1 MLLFNPLDP
10 GCHLV
15 DGIQNAKEIFCVLS
29 FKFNMFI
36 TRDSLHYSR
45 FLSFFM
51 YSDNEAKFQTQL
63 TLKAERNRER
73 LAIFSS
79 CHAERKKL
87 SGLKGLT
94 NFKYSQSVF
103 HYTDAF
109 QKFESIYFY
118 LHFQNRIS

>member
-1 MLLFNPLDP
+1 MVIVRNYIFNPLDS

-15 DGIQNAKEIFCVLS
+15 DDIQNAKEIFCVLS

-63 TLKAERNRER
+63 TLKTERNRER
-73 LAIFSS
+73 LSIFSS

-87 SGLKGLT
+87 PGLKGL
-94 NFKYSQSVF
+94 V
-103 HYTDAF
+103 
-109 QKFESIYFY
+109 
-118 LHFQNRIS
+118 